1 MSEEKIYPDRDALH
15 KALAQTYIGK
25 RFSTYGIYLP
35 PIQELLP
42 AIPVNDG
49 FIDNLFLLTDGT
61 YALVDYTSRCHKT
74 DMAQYPKY
82 IAKIMEKYDKEDG
95 NFDLHLIIIY
105 TGDVE
110 KADPVFDCG
119 CLILRPKQ
127 VFLSHMD
134 GGAVFDAIRQKIH
147 SGAVLTDDDLMEL
160 VVLPLTVPGSEGK
173 QTMFDKVMELTEQ
186 ISDEDQRTFIF
197 SGVTAAS
204 SKFINRK

>member
-1 MSEEKIYPDRDALH
+1 MPEEKVHQGRDVLH
-15 KALAQTYIGK
+15 KVLAQTYIGK
-25 RFSTYGIYLP
+25 SLSAYGIYLP

-61 YALVDYTSRCHKT
+61 YAFVDYTSECHKT
-74 DMAQYPKY
+74 DIIQYPNY
-82 IAKIMEKYDKEDG
+82 IAKVMEKYDKGDG

-119 CLILRPKQ
+119 CLTLRPKQ

-147 SGAVLTDDDLMEL
+147 SGVALTDGDLMEL

-173 QTMFDKVMELTEQ
+173 QAMFDKVMELTEQ
-186 ISDEDQRTFIF
+186 ISDEEQRTFIL
-197 SGVTAAS
+197 SGAAAAS

>member
-25 RFSTYGIYLP
+25 RFSAYGIYLP

-49 FIDNLFLLTDGT
+49 FIDNLFRLTDET
-61 YALVDYTSRCHKT
+61 YALVDYTSGCHKT

-127 VFLSHMD
+127 VFLSRMD

-173 QTMFDKVMELTEQ
+173 QTMFDNVMELTEQ
-186 ISDEDQRTFIF
+186 ISDEEQRTFIL